1 MIFLISSIT
10 VKEINKIT
18 SNIIDIRSVEKFN
31 GSHIPYA
38 KNIPKIELVTNHS
51 KYLNKNEVYYIYCQY
66 GKTSLQ
72 VCAYL
77 TRLGYHVKN
86 LIGGY
91 ENWLL
96 EK

>member
-1 MIFLISSIT
+1 VIFLISNIT
-10 VKEINKIT
+10 VKEINNIT
-18 SNIIDIRSVEKFN
+18 NNIIDIRSIEKYN
-31 GSHIPYA
+31 NSHIPYS
-38 KNIPKIELVTNHS
+38 KNIPRNELITNHA
-51 KYLNKNEVYYIYCQY
+51 KYLNRNEVYYIYCQY

-77 TRLGYHVKN
+77 TRLGYRVKN